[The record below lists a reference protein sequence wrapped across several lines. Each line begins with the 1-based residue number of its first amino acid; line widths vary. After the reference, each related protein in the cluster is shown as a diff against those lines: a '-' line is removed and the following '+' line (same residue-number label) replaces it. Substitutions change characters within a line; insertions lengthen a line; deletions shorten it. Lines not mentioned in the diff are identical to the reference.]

1 MSEAILSDVLA
12 GAGLTVIGTFE
23 FRAPHSWSP
32 ESLAGFAQPISI
44 LSRSALDEHL
54 EAFARDLQGRLLAVR
69 PDGHSDD
76 GVSFTHD
83 LAVMP

>member
-1 MSEAILSDVLA
+1 MADVLA

-23 FRAPHSWSP
+23 FQARHSWSP
-32 ESLAGFAQPISI
+32 ESLAGFAQPVSI
-44 LSRSALDEHL
+44 PSRSALDEHL
-54 EAFARDLQGRLLAVR
+54 EAFGRDLYGRLLAVR

-76 GVSFTHD
+76 VVSFTYD